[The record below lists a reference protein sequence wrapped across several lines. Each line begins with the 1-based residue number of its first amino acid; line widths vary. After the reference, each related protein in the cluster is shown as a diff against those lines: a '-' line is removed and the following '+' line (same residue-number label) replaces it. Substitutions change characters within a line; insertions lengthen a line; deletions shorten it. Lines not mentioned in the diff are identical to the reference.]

1 MLEFLTDSLRNALAN
16 VNLNYVYE
24 LRVRANKPVV
34 LNYGGKYTF
43 LGKLGTTPYRESALV
58 SCYADI
64 ETIIYRA
71 CEYSLYSVTEQLRQ
85 GFLTGAGGERIG
97 LAGIFVYEGGESF
110 TVKEVTSLNIR
121 VPHEVK
127 GCGQRIYDL
136 CFADGVKSALLLS
149 PPGRGKTTI
158 LRDLTRLIS
167 QKNLLNVLIND
178 ERNELSASYRD
189 FSLDTGA
196 FSDVI
201 RYRRGNFRRRRLHP
215 QWRGSAR
222 VRALQGRGRAEK
234 LARTFRRLER
244 QAVFLL
250 YFSAPGRRGGDRSH
264 LRQGDAGG
272 VLMLKLL
279 LCAAVVALCVAFS
292 FLLTRRYRS
301 RMQFYY
307 NLSLF
312 NERLVNEV
320 SYTRIPL
327 PAFLEKYSFTGD
339 FDAMLRQKKGDFSL
353 QNYQFSYL
361 TEDEKKYLADYFGMI
376 GRSDAASQRTFLSA
390 ARAELAEKK
399 KSAEEA
405 YKKYF
410 ALYLKLG
417 FLAGLILVVLI
428 V

>member
-1 MLEFLTDSLRNALAN
+1 MLEFLTDNLRSALAN

-34 LNYGGKYTF
+34 VNYGGKYTF
-43 LGKLGTTPYRESALV
+43 LGKLGTTPHCESALV

-127 GCGQRIYDL
+127 GCGQKIYDF
-136 CFADGVKSALLLS
+136 CFADGVRSALLLS

-167 QKNLLNVLIND
+167 QNNLLNVLIND

-201 RYRRGNFRRRRLHP
+201 RYSKKSDAFT
-215 QWRGSAR
+215 AA
-222 VRALQGRGRAEK
+222 VRAMRPDLIVTDELVFDEEISAVGACIRSGVEVLASAHCKDAEGLKSSPVLSRTWKDKLFSYYVFLRADGVGEI
-234 LARTFRRLER
+234 AAIYDREMR
-244 QAVFLL
+244 AVF
-250 YFSAPGRRGGDRSH
+250 P
-264 LRQGDAGG
+264 
-272 VLMLKLL
+272 
-279 LCAAVVALCVAFS
+279 C
-292 FLLTRRYRS
+292 
-301 RMQFYY
+301 
-307 NLSLF
+307 
-312 NERLVNEV
+312 
-320 SYTRIPL
+320 
-327 PAFLEKYSFTGD
+327 
-339 FDAMLRQKKGDFSL
+339 
-353 QNYQFSYL
+353 
-361 TEDEKKYLADYFGMI
+361 
-376 GRSDAASQRTFLSA
+376 
-390 ARAELAEKK
+390 
-399 KSAEEA
+399 
-405 YKKYF
+405 
-410 ALYLKLG
+410 
-417 FLAGLILVVLI
+417 
-428 V
+428 

>member
-43 LGKLGTTPYRESALV
+43 LGKLGTTPHRESALV

-201 RYRRGNFRRRRLHP
+201 RYSKKSDAFT
-215 QWRGSAR
+215 AA
-222 VRALQGRGRAEK
+222 VRAMRPDLIVTDELVSEGEISAVAACIRSGVEVLASAHCKDAE
-234 LARTFRRLER
+234 
-244 QAVFLL
+244 
-250 YFSAPGRRGGDRSH
+250 G
-264 LRQGDAGG
+264 
-272 VLMLKLL
+272 LKSSP
-279 LCAAVVALCVAFS
+279 V
-292 FLLTRRYRS
+292 
-301 RMQFYY
+301 
-307 NLSLF
+307 
-312 NERLVNEV
+312 
-320 SYTRIPL
+320 
-327 PAFLEKYSFTGD
+327 
-339 FDAMLRQKKGDFSL
+339 
-353 QNYQFSYL
+353 
-361 TEDEKKYLADYFGMI
+361 
-376 GRSDAASQRTFLSA
+376 LSA
-390 ARAELAEKK
+390 AWKDKLFSYYIFLRREGVGEIEAIYDREMRAVF
-399 KSAEEA
+399 SC
-405 YKKYF
+405 
-410 ALYLKLG
+410 
-417 FLAGLILVVLI
+417 
-428 V
+428 